1 MAAQGAD
8 PLLASIAELGRR
20 IFGAA
25 ACSLALLE
33 DDDEHLVFRA
43 ASGAG
48 AGEVVGMRLPVS
60 KGIAGWVVSSG
71 QPIAVHDVRAD
82 PRFAVDVAE
91 STGYVPRS
99 ILAAPLTA
107 HGEALG
113 VVEVLDRAPADA
125 RGDDMDLLGLL
136 AAQAALAV
144 ELVSRPAPAQQSPED
159 LTVAVQALRQLGTE
173 EQRTALAL
181 VGEFLAYARRRGGS
195 TGVE

>member
-1 MAAQGAD
+1 MAAEDAD
-8 PLLASIAELGRR
+8 ALLGSIAELGRR

-25 ACSLALLE
+25 ACSVALL
-33 DDDEHLVFRA
+33 DADDEHLVFRA

-48 AGEVVGMRLPVS
+48 ADEILGLRLPVS

-82 PRFAVDVAE
+82 PRFAEDVAE

-113 VVEVLDRAPADA
+113 VVEVLDRTPADD
-125 RGDDMDLLGLL
+125 RGDDMELLGLL

-144 ELVSRPAPAQQSPED
+144 ELVSRPAAAARFPED
-159 LTVAVQALRQLGTE
+159 LASAVRALRQLGVE

-181 VGEFLAYARRRGGS
+181 VAEFLAYAGRRGGPP
-195 TGVE
+195 GVE